1 MKIELLNGSIWQCVG
16 SDNYNSLVGANPVG
30 GLIGYADLAFI
41 QADADIINTGKISS
55 MGSNT
60 SMGAGGL
67 IGYGIDT
74 SIISRNGMLQ
84 NKGEVTAAITSVGG
98 IGGHM
103 TSSDKL
109 FAVYRFRPYREV

>member
-1 MKIELLNGSIWQCVG
+1 MDDHLHSTT
-16 SDNYNSLVGANPVG
+16 SLTDKSTYIRCPCNCTCITDRG
-30 GLIGYADLAFI
+30 IGYADLASI

-67 IGYGIDT
+67 IGYGIDI

-84 NKGEVTAAITSVGG
+84 NKGEVTAAIKVLVVLEG
-98 IGGHM
+98 I
-103 TSSDKL
+103 
-109 FAVYRFRPYREV
+109 